1 MDPVAVKRFLRRWLK
16 LGLVMEIVLVG
27 LWTFEGVPTKD
38 LILWSILCWG
48 AIAIFAGV
56 DVLMNEDDRP

>member
-1 MDPVAVKRFLRRWLK
+1 MYPVAVKRFLRRWLR

-27 LWTFEGVPTKD
+27 LWTFKGVPTTD
-38 LILWSILCWG
+38 LILWSAVCWG
-48 AIAIFAGV
+48 ATAIFAGV